1 MNAQDV
7 VGTIVAEQEWAE
19 GVVAR
24 AKGLSP
30 IERAALRLA
39 ESFASGQV
47 DATLLALAPQIGALI
62 LLGDFAPKFP
72 VEIEDLHEKGP
83 HGIMLGI
90 RTGLRATA
98 DTAGDNPEQVVFRL
112 LRTDEMITDG
122 SARRLLQLKLRLHVE
137 ACVEPACGDA
147 QLLITTSELGFAQ
160 VSLAWA
166 WAREPWETVLPS
178 LGSPVATLEHR
189 DDWDMRAQKL
199 GATLAEITRPE
210 VVARQKMGRQI
221 FGANGFRMI

>member
-30 IERAALRLA
+30 LERAALRLA

-83 HGIMLGI
+83 HGILLSI
-90 RTGLRATA
+90 RTGLRSTA
-98 DTAGDNPEQVVFRL
+98 DTAGDTPEQVVFRL

-147 QLLITTSELGFAQ
+147 RLLITASELGYAQ
-160 VSLAWA
+160 VALAWA

-178 LGSPVATLEHR
+178 LESPVATLEHR

-221 FGANGFRMI
+221 FGANRFRMQ